1 MLPPG
6 YRIFGQN
13 PEIEG
18 YDSHWIV
25 KASKR
30 ISHEDRTQLKCLGW
44 KLQRHSATNREIW
57 VYDKR
62 DADDRSPECD

>member
-6 YRIFGQN
+6 YRMLGHS
-13 PEIEG
+13 PEIEE
-18 YDSHWIV
+18 YDLYWII

-30 ISHEDRTQLKCLGW
+30 ISQENRTQLKCLGW
-44 KLQRHSATNREIW
+44 KLQRHTATNREIW

-62 DADDRSPECD
+62 SNDAGQPECD

>member
-6 YRIFGQN
+6 YRMLGHEAEYEEFDL
-13 PEIEG
+13 
-18 YDSHWIV
+18 YWIV
-25 KASKR
+25 RASR
-30 ISHEDRTQLKCLGW
+30 RVNHEDRTQLKCLGW

-62 DADDRSPECD
+62 TNDDRSPECD